1 MSTPPFPRARTCMHA
16 EFDATPVNALTHTV
30 THMHTGNAPSAGRKT
45 PHTGRLKEKL
55 SDCHICRTPSLAG
68 VKPNER
74 SIALKLAAN
83 SACVQ
88 VRRCTFAPPP
98 QHTHTQYPM
107 SYAWVIWHRPQV
119 AHTLRGLRARQTEE
133 GIVDRHDAD
142 G

>member
-98 QHTHTQYPM
+98 PTHTHTVSNELRVGHMAPP
-107 SYAWVIWHRPQV
+107 AGC
-119 AHTLRGLRARQTEE
+119 AHTAGPPRATD
-133 GIVDRHDAD
+133 GGGDR
-142 G
+142 